1 MTRKFLLTTT
11 TIATLIAAPAA
22 FASQDSASDL
32 TGNSPAITEGGNANV
47 VGSTAGTPE
56 VATKRPG
63 IGIAEYDPTR
73 MAMTEEQYAA
83 LAASVGA
90 AFKTQDDEILG
101 YIDGVTF
108 DAQGNP
114 ELVVDL
120 LDDTKIDAETL
131 VVTLL
136 PESVTLRNG
145 MIYLDTTADEL
156 YLKAQSGSKRDDET
170 RTTVIVM

>member
-1 MTRKFLLTTT
+1 MTRKFLLTST

-22 FASQDSASDL
+22 FATQDSASDL
-32 TGNSPAITEGGNANV
+32 QGNSPAVTEGGDANV

-56 VATKRPG
+56 IAKKRPG

-73 MAMTEEQYAA
+73 MAMSEEEYAA
-83 LAASVGA
+83 LSRSVGA
-90 AFKTQDDEILG
+90 EFKTQDNEVLG
-101 YIDGVTF
+101 TVENVTF

-120 LDDTKIDAETL
+120 LNTANIDADTL

-136 PESVTLRNG
+136 PESVNLRDG
-145 MIYLDTTADEL
+145 RIIIDTTADEL

>member
-1 MTRKFLLTTT
+1 MTRKFLLTTP
-11 TIATLIAAPAA
+11 TIASLIAAPVA

-32 TGNSPAITEGGNANV
+32 QGNSPAVTEGGNANV
-47 VGSTAGTPE
+47 VGSSTPMPD
-56 VATKRPG
+56 VATKRQG

-83 LAASVGA
+83 ISASVGA
-90 AFKTQDDEILG
+90 EFKTQDGEVLG
-101 YIDGVTF
+101 YVEGVTF

-114 ELVVDL
+114 EMIVDL
-120 LDDTKIDAETL
+120 LDTTKIDAETL

-136 PESVTLRNG
+136 PDSVTLRDG
-145 MIYLDTTADEL
+145 KIFLDTTADEL